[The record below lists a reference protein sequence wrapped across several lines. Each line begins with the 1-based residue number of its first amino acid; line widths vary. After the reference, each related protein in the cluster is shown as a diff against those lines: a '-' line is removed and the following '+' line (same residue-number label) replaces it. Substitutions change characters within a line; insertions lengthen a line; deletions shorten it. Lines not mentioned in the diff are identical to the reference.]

1 MPYKASS
8 ISVPRRRIS
17 SETVNEGL
25 LREGGGGE
33 VEAVQMFKKR
43 REFWGQGNDNDL
55 LLGYPAKLG
64 YILKLVE

>member
-1 MPYKASS
+1 M
-8 ISVPRRRIS
+8 
-17 SETVNEGL
+17 ENWG
-25 LREGGGGE
+25 EGGGGE

-43 REFWGQGNDNDL
+43 REFWGQGNNNDL